1 LVGTRRKRAA
11 GFTLVELMIVVA
23 IIGLL
28 AAIAIPAFGR
38 YVRRARTSE
47 AVGQL
52 NRLWLGSITYYE
64 ADHFVQNGGD
74 PEMLPRQFPGPVSEQ
89 VGGSTADCCENPGY
103 KCPGQDTGYERPV
116 WQALD
121 FAMPDPYHFKPS
133 YRSSGQGPSAAF
145 VAETVGNLD
154 CDAVRSSFI
163 RRGSITSVTGDVSGN
178 AQPETL
184 NELE

>member
-1 LVGTRRKRAA
+1 VVASRRGKTAA
-11 GFTLVELMIVVA
+11 FTLVELMIVVV

-28 AAIAIPAFGR
+28 AALAIPAFTR
-38 YVRRARTSE
+38 YIKKSKVPE

-52 NRLWLGSITYYE
+52 NRMWLGSISYYE
-64 ADHFVQNGGD
+64 TDHYIQNGGD
-74 PEMLPRQFPGPVSEQ
+74 PQMQPRQFPGPTSEQ
-89 VGGSTADCCENPGY
+89 VGGAGPDCCAHPGY
-103 KCPGQDTGYERPV
+103 KCPGPDASYEQPV

-121 FAMPDPYHFKPS
+121 FAMADPYNFKPS
-133 YRSSGQGPSAAF
+133 YRSAGQGPAATF

-163 RRGSITSVTGDVSGN
+163 RRGSINNVTGDVAGSS
-178 AQPETL
+178 QPEIL